1 MSAVTTPVA
10 TPREKE
16 PLKTPRNIPND
27 LSSAMTSKVWLL
39 SPCGWYATIDLK
51 HHRKQTINDNMME
64 TKYRGCKISA
74 LKKQNYLRFIQL
86 YRCRS

>member
-16 PLKTPRNIPND
+16 PLKTPRNIPRD
-27 LSSAMTSKVWLL
+27 LSSAMASKVWLL

-51 HHRKQTINDNMME
+51 YHRKQTTTTSWRQSTE
-64 TKYRGCKISA
+64 TVKPVHTESKTTVLRVYKIV
-74 LKKQNYLRFIQL
+74 
-86 YRCRS
+86 